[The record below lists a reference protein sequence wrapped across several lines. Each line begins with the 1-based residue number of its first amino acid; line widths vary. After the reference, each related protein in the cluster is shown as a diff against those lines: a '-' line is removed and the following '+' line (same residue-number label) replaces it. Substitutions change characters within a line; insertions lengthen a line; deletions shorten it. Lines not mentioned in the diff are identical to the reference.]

1 MIRLSGS
8 PLPAPMLFTAVV
20 GTAALVGF
28 YVAVHKTFVGQL
40 VEHGHGT
47 HVPSPLP
54 RGIALNGGQ
63 VGPSTVTPVTA
74 PVEGIDGLGAINLAV
89 ELLAIASLPRP
100 IAAFVAGTQ
109 CRRAAPSGMRHMD
122 VLGDRSLS
130 NPGGD

>member
-8 PLPAPMLFTAVV
+8 PLPAPLLFTAVV

-28 YVAVHKTFVGQL
+28 YLAVHKTFVGQL

-89 ELLAIASLPRP
+89 ELLAIAAYRAL
-100 IAAFVAGTQ
+100 
-109 CRRAAPSGMRHMD
+109 CRVR
-122 VLGDRSLS
+122 
-130 NPGGD
+130 GGDAVPSRCSFWHASHGRSW

>member
-89 ELLAIASLPRP
+89 ELLAIAAYRVLLPRSWRGRS
-100 IAAFVAGTQ
+100 AVALLLLACVTWTFLVIG
-109 CRRAAPSGMRHMD
+109 R
-122 VLGDRSLS
+122 
-130 NPGGD
+130 